1 MKQDHSYKNIL
12 RIAFPLFISYFG
24 QNVVNVTDTA
34 FMGRV
39 GETEL
44 GAVGNAG
51 LFYMLF
57 ILIAVGFSNGLQIII
72 GRKNGENDYKTIG
85 RLIQQGLYF
94 SLPLASIMFC
104 VLYFFSNDILGLFVK
119 SPQILETATAFL
131 KVRSFGIFFAIVNL
145 VFTALFVGIAKTKVL
160 SIASLVMTLTNVL
173 LDYCLI
179 FGKFGLPELGVEGAA
194 LASTIAEIANT
205 IVLGGYILL
214 YIDLGKYELFRLVKI
229 NPERLK
235 RILNLSYPMMLQNF
249 LSFGSWF
256 IFFSIIEHLG
266 ERELAISH
274 IIRSIYMLIMMPVF
288 SLTSATNTLVS
299 NLIGQHE
306 SDKVIPVIWKS
317 TLLGLASNLAIGI
330 FIWAAP
336 EMILSI
342 FTNNTDLISE
352 SIGSLFVISF
362 SMFLF
367 TIAFLQFTGINGSGN
382 TVHSLIIEAIN
393 ISIYLIATYIAVEIL
408 AAPLEVVWSTEFV
421 YFTFL
426 ALMSYFYMK
435 SDVWKGKKI

>member
-1 MKQDHSYKNIL
+1 MFVLKQDHTYKNIL

-39 GETEL
+39 GEIEL

-72 GRKNGENDYKTIG
+72 GRRNGENDHKTIG
-85 RLIQQGLYF
+85 RLVQQGLYF

-119 SPQILETATAFL
+119 SPQILETATQFL
-131 KVRSFGIFFAIVNL
+131 KIRSFGIFFAIINL
-145 VFTALFVGIAKTKVL
+145 VFTALFVGIAKTKIL
-160 SIASLVMTLTNVL
+160 SIASLVMTLANVV

-179 FGKFGLPELGVEGAA
+179 FGKFGFPELGVEGAA
-194 LASTIAEIANT
+194 LASTFAEIINT
-205 IVLGGYILL
+205 CVLVGYILL
-214 YIDLGKYELFRLVKI
+214 YIDLDKYELFRLVKI
-229 NPERLK
+229 NTERLN

-256 IFFSIIEHLG
+256 AFFSIIEHLG

-288 SLTSATNTLVS
+288 
-299 NLIGQHE
+299 
-306 SDKVIPVIWKS
+306 
-317 TLLGLASNLAIGI
+317 
-330 FIWAAP
+330 
-336 EMILSI
+336 
-342 FTNNTDLISE
+342 
-352 SIGSLFVISF
+352 
-362 SMFLF
+362 
-367 TIAFLQFTGINGSGN
+367 
-382 TVHSLIIEAIN
+382 
-393 ISIYLIATYIAVEIL
+393 
-408 AAPLEVVWSTEFV
+408 
-421 YFTFL
+421 
-426 ALMSYFYMK
+426 
-435 SDVWKGKKI
+435 